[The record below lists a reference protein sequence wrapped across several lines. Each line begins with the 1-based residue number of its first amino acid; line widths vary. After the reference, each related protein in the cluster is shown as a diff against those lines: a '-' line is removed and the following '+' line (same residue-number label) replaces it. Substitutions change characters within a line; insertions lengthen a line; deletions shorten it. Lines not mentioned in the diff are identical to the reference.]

1 MEEFHEDP
9 CPGSGRRAPR
19 ADFVSDAP
27 MQSLNG
33 MWRFRLSRTAEGTGP
48 ALPDP
53 GLGDTGWE
61 PIRVPS
67 HWVLEGHDRPLYT
80 NTAYPF
86 PIDPPRL
93 PDDNPTGDYRLRFDL
108 PAGWPSCRAVL
119 RFQGVDSCG
128 TVWLNGE
135 LLGHSKGSR
144 LPFEFDVTG
153 LVRPCGNLLAVRVQ
167 RWSSGSYLEDQD
179 MWWLPGIFRDVE
191 LLARPVSGIDD
202 FTVRATYSPDG
213 SGALLVTADAPGLVE
228 LPELGVAVPTGEEVV
243 IPAVE
248 PWSAERPRLYRGT
261 LSAAGESIDLAIG
274 FRTVEI
280 AGGRLLINGAPV
292 LFRGVNRHEHHPDR
306 GRALDRDT
314 MIRDIELMKRH
325 NVNAVRTA
333 HYPPHPEFLRLCDEY
348 GLWVVEECDIETHG
362 FIYAGWEGNPPAEP
376 MWREA
381 LLDRARRMVE
391 RDKNHPSVVVWSL
404 GNESGSGAAFGDIER
419 WIRRRDPSRPL
430 HYERDPSYR
439 HSDFYSLMY
448 PSLEDLERIGK
459 RKEPAP
465 DGVVAGSDEDVRRRG
480 LPFLLCEYA
489 HAMGNGPGSL
499 ADYQAILE
507 FSERF
512 CGGFVWEWIDHGL
525 RGLDE
530 AGRSYFMHGG
540 DVDARPNGGRFCLD
554 GLLFPDRTP
563 SPGLAELAKAVEP
576 VGIVVDVVAGEVG
589 VTNKHDMIDLGH
601 LEFRWR
607 VEVDGECVEVGGSPE
622 GRGGVLAVPRCGPRE
637 AVRVPLPAVSVAA
650 EGETWITIEAVLATT
665 TRWAPAGHV
674 VAFGQAKLG
683 PGTHRRRHDG
693 ATARPAPRPPV
704 GGPASGPAWPPPVS
718 GGAAAGSASSPSA
731 GGGAVRGH
739 SNEVRLGRAVF
750 EPRSGRLVRVG
761 DVELSGP
768 VLDVWR
774 APTENDRGQ
783 GPRNTLAADWEA
795 VGLDRFVHRGDGIER
810 PDDRTLVVR
819 GRSGPATRTLGFR
832 TTYTY
837 RWQDDDGTL
846 HLTIEADPVG
856 DWHDTAYGHLSV
868 SPPRMGARFALPG
881 GYTDVT
887 WFGRGPGESY
897 ADSRAAAR
905 VGRFSRPIDALQ
917 TPYVVPQ
924 ENGNHVE
931 TRWLQVSGPGL
942 ATLRV
947 DAEPYVDF
955 TARRW
960 TSEDLQAAARLHD
973 LRDSGR
979 VWLNLDHG
987 QQGIGSASCGPALPE
1002 RYRLAVRR
1010 YSWSMMLGTTERMLI
1025 T

>member
-1 MEEFHEDP
+1 MVDFHEDP
-9 CPGSGRRAPR
+9 GPGSGRRAAR
-19 ADFVSDAP
+19 AYFVSDAP
-27 MQSLNG
+27 RLSLNG
-33 MWRFRLSRTAEGTGP
+33 RWRFRLSATAGGTGP

-53 GLGDTGWE
+53 ALDDSDWE
-61 PIRVPS
+61 TIRVPA

-86 PIDPPRL
+86 PLDPPYL

-108 PAGWPSCRAVL
+108 PPGWPSGRSVL

-144 LPFEFDVTG
+144 LPFEFDVTEA
-153 LVRPCGNLLAVRVQ
+153 LRPGVNLLAVRVQ
-167 RWSSGSYLEDQD
+167 RWSTGSYLEDQD

-191 LLARPVSGIDD
+191 LLARPVNGIDD
-202 FTVRATYSPDG
+202 LTVRASYRDG
-213 SGALLVTADAPGLVE
+213 GGALLVTADVPGLVE
-228 LPELGVAVPTGEEVV
+228 VPELGISVPTGEQVTLE
-243 IPAVE
+243 AVE
-248 PWSAERPRLYRGT
+248 PWSAEHPRLYRGT
-261 LSAAGESIDLAIG
+261 LSAAGETIELAIG

-292 LFRGVNRHEHHPDR
+292 LFRGVNRHEHDPDR
-306 GRALDRDT
+306 GRSLDRDT

-348 GLWVVEECDIETHG
+348 GLWVVDECDIETHG

-376 MWREA
+376 MWRDA

-404 GNESGSGAAFGDIER
+404 GNESGAGAAFGEIEE
-419 WIRRRDPSRPL
+419 WIRRRDPTRPL
-430 HYERDPSYR
+430 HYERDPLYR

-448 PSLEDLERIGK
+448 PSLDDLERIGR
-459 RKEPAP
+459 RKEEPP
-465 DGVVAGSDEDVRRRG
+465 EGVVPGSDDDVRRRG

-507 FSERF
+507 SYERF
-512 CGGFVWEWIDHGL
+512 CGAFVWEWIDHGL
-525 RGLDE
+525 AGLDE
-530 AGRSYFMHGG
+530 RGRRYYRHGG
-540 DVDARPNGGRFCLD
+540 DVDHQPNGERYCLD

-563 SPGLAELAKAVEP
+563 SPGLAELRKAIEP
-576 VGIVVDVVAGEVG
+576 VGIEVDGDEVVVA
-589 VTNKHDMIDLGH
+589 NKHDVVSLGH

-607 VEVDGECVEVGGSPE
+607 VEADGIAGASGT
-622 GRGGVLAVPRCGPRE
+622 LAVPHCPARS
-637 AVRVPLPAVSVAA
+637 AVRVPLPEAGVTARRGGSGPGGSGSGGSGSGGSRVG
-650 EGETWITIEAVLATT
+650 GEVWLTVEAVLAGA

-674 VAFGQAKLG
+674 VAFGQARLG
-683 PGTHRRRHDG
+683 ST
-693 ATARPAPRPPV
+693 PRPR
-704 GGPASGPAWPPPVS
+704 
-718 GGAAAGSASSPSA
+718 PSA
-731 GGGAVRGH
+731 LGAGASARRAGEVLLGGAVFDG
-739 SNEVRLGRAVF
+739 GT
-750 EPRSGRLVRVG
+750 GRLVRVG
-761 DVELSGP
+761 EVELDGP
-768 VLDVWR
+768 VFDVWR

-783 GPRNTLAADWEA
+783 GPRNALAADWEA
-795 VGLDRFVHRGDGIER
+795 VGLDRFLQRAGGIER
-810 PDDRTLVVR
+810 PDDHTIVVR

-837 RWQDDDGTL
+837 RWRDGAL
-846 HLTIEADPVG
+846 HLLIEADPVG
-856 DWHDTAYGHLSV
+856 DWHDTAYGHLTV
-868 SPPRMGARFALPG
+868 RPPRIGTRFALPG

-905 VGRFSRPIDALQ
+905 VGRHTGSIDALQ
-917 TPYVVPQ
+917 TPYLVPQ

-931 TRWLQVSGPGL
+931 TRWLEVSGEGL
-942 ATLRV
+942 PTLRV
-947 DAEPYVDF
+947 DGEPHLDF

-960 TSEDLQAAARLHD
+960 TSEALQAARRPHD
-973 LRDSGR
+973 LTDSGR

-1002 RYRLAVRR
+1002 RYRLPVRRHTWSMTIAAVR
-1010 YSWSMMLGTTERMLI
+1010 GC
-1025 T
+1025 